1 MHTNQAFIEYEP
13 KVNVIRK
20 WWRNRRTKI
29 VTSVIG
35 LIIVAVILG
44 LLLKF
49 VAFAPEKSDT
59 ITSITTSSSTTT
71 SLTITPVPQT
81 ITTTTT
87 TTVTVPQ
94 TTTTAV
100 SETTIIASTSI
111 SITTMTTTQQLGK
124 LYSNTLQY
132 P

>member
-1 MHTNQAFIEYEP
+1 
-13 KVNVIRK
+13 
-20 WWRNRRTKI
+20 
-29 VTSVIG
+29 
-35 LIIVAVILG
+35 
-44 LLLKF
+44 
-49 VAFAPEKSDT
+49 
-59 ITSITTSSSTTT
+59 
-71 SLTITPVPQT
+71 
-81 ITTTTT
+81 

>member
-13 KVNVIRK
+13 KVTVIRK
-20 WWRNRRTKI
+20 CWRNRRTKI

-35 LIIVAVILG
+35 LIIVAVILA

-49 VAFAPEKSDT
+49 VAFAPNKSDT

-71 SLTITPVPQT
+71 SLTITSVPQT
-81 ITTTTT
+81 TTTA
-87 TTVTVPQ
+87 VPQ

-111 SITTMTTTQQLGK
+111 SITTITTTQQLGK